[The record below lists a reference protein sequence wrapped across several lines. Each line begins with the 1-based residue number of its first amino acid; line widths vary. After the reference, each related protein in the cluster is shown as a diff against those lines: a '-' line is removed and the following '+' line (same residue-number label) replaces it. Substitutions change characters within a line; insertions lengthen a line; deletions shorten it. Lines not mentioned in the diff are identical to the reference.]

1 MSVDGD
7 TVHMKCGYTM
17 KDEGRN
23 LATLKAFGRHQ
34 LVYKMS
40 ASAENKGQ
48 NWAMGMNSSVA
59 LNQRH
64 FKEVISSK
72 QG

>member
-1 MSVDGD
+1 MNGE
-7 TVHMKCGYTM
+7 T
-17 KDEGRN
+17 
-23 LATLKAFGRHQ
+23 LATLKAFGTHH
-34 LVYKMS
+34 LVNKMT
-40 ASAENKGQ
+40 ASADNKGQ
-48 NWAMGMNSSVA
+48 NWAMGVNSSVA